1 MFEKGYLS
9 TAYSTLYSKYWLFF
23 FISSTCNIMQLYIF
37 QSEPC
42 YFCILF
48 KFIQC
53 FISLSY

>member
-1 MFEKGYLS
+1 
-9 TAYSTLYSKYWLFF
+9 
-23 FISSTCNIMQLYIF
+23 MQLYIF

-42 YFCILF
+42 YCCILF